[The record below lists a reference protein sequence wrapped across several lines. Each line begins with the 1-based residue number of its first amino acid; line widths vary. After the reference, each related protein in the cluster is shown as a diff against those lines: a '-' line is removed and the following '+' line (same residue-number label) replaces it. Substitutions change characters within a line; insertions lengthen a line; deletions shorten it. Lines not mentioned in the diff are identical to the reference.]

1 METARPHV
9 SIIADAP
16 TPRLAYACQVVFGRL
31 LGWGY
36 RVRALSEAGSGPEDG
51 PVLFYT
57 QAPGPFGLH
66 LRPHGL
72 LSASGTEPVGNLA
85 ALEQDLLA
93 AVFWLCTHYAAYSP
107 THPVDAHG
115 RPLPAYLPGLTD
127 PEVPACHVL
136 AARLAAALGQ
146 QGAPARPLE
155 VIHTVDVDNA
165 YAYRGKGPWRWWGG
179 LAKDVLAGKAR
190 HVYRRLGAAMGLLAD
205 PYDNHARLLGSLHG
219 PGKTVFFLMA
229 SHGRYDKAIAHSHP
243 LFAALVARYQQAGWR
258 VGLHPSY
265 GGGQNAQAIRQEA
278 KALAPHTQD
287 AITQTRHHYLRWK
300 IPHTPRLVAELGFTD
315 DYSPGPVVPGFW
327 QGISVPFL
335 WYDVERDEVSGL
347 TLHPAAWMDVH
358 WAMRPAEGI
367 ATLQRLWAALKP
379 FGGQLVL
386 IWHND
391 YFSVFQS
398 YVGQLK

>member
-1 METARPHV
+1 MEPAQPTV
-9 SIIADAP
+9 SIFADAQ
-16 TPRLAYACQVVFGRL
+16 TPRLAYACQVVFGSL

-36 RVRALSEAGSGPEDG
+36 QIHPLPVAGAMPEDG

-57 QAPGPFGLH
+57 KAPGPYGLH

-72 LSASGTEPVGNLA
+72 LSAAGTEPIGNLA
-85 ALEQDLLA
+85 ALEQDPLA
-93 AVFWLCTHYAAYSP
+93 AVFWLCTHFAAYDP
-107 THPVDAHG
+107 NHPADAHG
-115 RPLPAYLPGLTD
+115 RPLPAYLPSLAD

-136 AARLAAALGQ
+136 SARLAAAMGQ
-146 QGAPARPLE
+146 QSAPAQPLD
-155 VIHTVDVDNA
+155 VVHTVDVDNA
-165 YAYRGKGPWRWWGG
+165 YAYRGKGFWRWWGG
-179 LAKDVLAGKAR
+179 LAKDVLAGKAA
-190 HVYRRLGAAMGLLAD
+190 HVYRRLASAMGLLAD
-205 PYDNHARLLGSLHG
+205 PYDNHAHLLGSLDG

-229 SHGRYDKAIAHSHP
+229 SSSRYDKAIANTHP
-243 LFAALVARYQQAGWR
+243 LFTDLVARYRRAGWR

-265 GGGQNAQAIRQEA
+265 GGGQNVQAIRQEA
-278 KALAPHTQD
+278 NALAPHAED

-300 IPHTPRLVAELGFTD
+300 IPHTPRLMAALGFTD

-327 QGISVPFL
+327 QGISAPFL

-347 TLHPAAWMDVH
+347 RLHPAAWMDVH
-358 WAMRPAEGI
+358 WALRPAEGM
-367 ATLQRLWAALKP
+367 AAQQRLRAALKP

-391 YFSVFQS
+391 YFSIFQS